1 MGLQYIKRQAQPI
14 ATVRRGV
21 QAAFLALNAWIGV
34 QFYLWVRYFE
44 SGGAAVYVP
53 RPPGVEGLLTT
64 IRISIAGN
72 GVIIDAD
79 ITRRSGNAKMD
90 DSAMQAVRSVK
101 PGPLPEGVRAP
112 YALDVEFDASG
123 VSV

>member
-1 MGLQYIKRQAQPI
+1 MNLSKNGGAGWGNGPPGSI
-14 ATVRRGV
+14 ARGTPSG
-21 QAAFLALNAWIGV
+21 ALDMYKATLKTKLYNAW
-34 QFYLWVRYFE
+34 
-44 SGGAAVYVP
+44 A

-72 GVIIDAD
+72 GVIVDAD

-90 DSAMQAVRSVK
+90 DSAMQAVRSVR